1 MTFANFGMQA
11 SIVQVGILV
20 GVMVKVLAVMPIKE
34 MAMQLLALVSLSRM
48 EIFFLISLILF
59 PSLL

>member
-1 MTFANFGMQA
+1 MTFANFRMQA
-11 SIVQVGILV
+11 SIVQVGVLV